1 MFYEA
6 NFLSTSER
14 LNSNLSFFPPFWK
27 NWVTRVWAK
36 GKKRFKKNT
45 SVCTLKL
52 LFQLAA
58 PSEGEIYW
66 GVRGPCV
73 LVRSVP
79 CWLSISSLRYDS
91 LLGGVLSH
99 NCRKRGRTPAI
110 HFFISAIIKVAIHL
124 ESTGVCIC
132 GCTWRRVICA
142 LAFFLFF
149 SSWVD
154 MCTFVCV
161 CVWDIL
167 SISPPPPT
175 VHLSCGARS
184 PGTAVNFSESKRLS

>member
-1 MFYEA
+1 M
-6 NFLSTSER
+6 
-14 LNSNLSFFPPFWK
+14 
-27 NWVTRVWAK
+27 
-36 GKKRFKKNT
+36 
-45 SVCTLKL
+45 CTLKL

-58 PSEGEIYW
+58 LSEVEIYW

-79 CWLSISSLRYDS
+79 RWLSISGLRYDS

-99 NCRKRGRTPAI
+99 NCRKRGQTPAI

-132 GCTWRRVICA
+132 GFAWRRVICA
-142 LAFFLFF
+142 FAFFFF
-149 SSWVD
+149 FFLVGGYVHIVS
-154 MCTFVCV
+154 VCV
-161 CVWDIL
+161 SVCAYETL

-184 PGTAVNFSESKRLS
+184 PGTAVNFSDSKRLS